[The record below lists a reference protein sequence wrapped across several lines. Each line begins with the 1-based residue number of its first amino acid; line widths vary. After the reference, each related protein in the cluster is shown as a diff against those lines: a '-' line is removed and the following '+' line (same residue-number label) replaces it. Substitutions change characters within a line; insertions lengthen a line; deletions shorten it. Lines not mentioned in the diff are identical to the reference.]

1 MGPARPDLL
10 TNDQLIEIFESQM
23 TDCSLQQKF
32 VCQIQR
38 ASGQIERILDT
49 ELQKLAIGTGEARA
63 LFIIS
68 FQESCTVGELG
79 RSMSHKPSTLSSILN
94 RLDQRGLII
103 RQTYSRDRRSF
114 EVTLSE
120 KGKALAGGL
129 QKIMLDLDKQIES
142 NISERDLQGFR
153 NVIEAIDQLPKA
165 AEPLRE
171 KSKIDITESVKV

>member
-1 MGPARPDLL
+1 
-10 TNDQLIEIFESQM
+10 M
-23 TDCSLQQKF
+23 TDCQIQPKI

-38 ASGQIERILDT
+38 ASGQIERSLDT
-49 ELQKLAIGTGEARA
+49 ELQKLAIGVGEARA

-79 RSMSHKPSTLSSILN
+79 RLMSHKSSTLSSILN
-94 RLDQRGLII
+94 RLDQRGLIV

-120 KGKALAGGL
+120 KGKALAGCL
-129 QKIMLDLDKQIES
+129 REIMLDLEKQIES
-142 NISERDLQGFR
+142 TISEQDLRGFR

-165 AEPLRE
+165 VEPARE
-171 KSKIDITESVKV
+171 KSKTDVTESVRV